1 MRLNNKYVIGTM
13 VQFYELEMLP
23 EHVKSCAR
31 MLKNI
36 ENKENV
42 TFVFYLSTQQHL
54 ETIDRDYFKTRY
66 PEISNQLY
74 TEFLDTLVGETFK
87 SIIMADTDLY
97 PANLRYEL
105 SYDIKSKRSSSED
118 DEFYNI
124 AAFRRDFTWEWSDKA
139 DVILWGETDSLWP
152 SQTLMLIDGLHEQ
165 VKNVTPKYIVNFADR
180 VLWDNSFAPL
190 HPMYEGI
197 RFVDDGV
204 WQFENPASGKSYM
217 SYEQME
223 EINSEVDVV
232 KTVSFNVP
240 RFDGSCV
247 GFTSDLLCSGVTL
260 PKSLIL
266 HSEDVAMGTIA
277 KRIMG
282 DNFVQYNFSNILHVH
297 NRRHPKKRTGILNEN
312 NARGNCTIKDKGMW
326 WQILEQASKHNH
338 YTLFNQSKVQSLK
351 QTMAL
356 IHETGK

>member
-1 MRLNNKYVIGTM
+1 M

-23 EHVKSCAR
+23 EHMKSCAG

-42 TFVFYLSTQQHL
+42 TFVVYLSTQQHL
-54 ETIDRDYFKTRY
+54 ETIDKDYFKTRY
-66 PEISNQLY
+66 PEISNRLY
-74 TEFLDTLVGETFK
+74 TEFLDTYVGEIFK
-87 SIIMADTDLY
+87 SIIMADADLY

-105 SYDIKSKRSSSED
+105 SYDIKGKKSGSED

-165 VKNVTPKYIVNFADR
+165 VKDVTPKYIVNFADR

-217 SYEQME
+217 NYEQME
-223 EINSEVDVV
+223 QINNVASAQVAV
-232 KTVSFNVP
+232 FNEP

-247 GFTSDLLCSGVTL
+247 GFSSDLLCSGVTL

-312 NARGNCTIKDKGMW
+312 NARGNCTIADKGMW

-338 YTLFNQSKVQSLK
+338 YTLFNQSKVHSLK
-351 QTMAL
+351 KTMSL
-356 IHETGK
+356 VNETRK

>member
-1 MRLNNKYVIGTM
+1 
-13 VQFYELEMLP
+13 
-23 EHVKSCAR
+23 
-31 MLKNI
+31 
-36 ENKENV
+36 
-42 TFVFYLSTQQHL
+42 
-54 ETIDRDYFKTRY
+54 
-66 PEISNQLY
+66 
-74 TEFLDTLVGETFK
+74 
-87 SIIMADTDLY
+87 
-97 PANLRYEL
+97 
-105 SYDIKSKRSSSED
+105 
-118 DEFYNI
+118 
-124 AAFRRDFTWEWSDKA
+124 
-139 DVILWGETDSLWP
+139 
-152 SQTLMLIDGLHEQ
+152 
-165 VKNVTPKYIVNFADR
+165 
-180 VLWDNSFAPL
+180 
-190 HPMYEGI
+190 
-197 RFVDDGV
+197 
-204 WQFENPASGKSYM
+204 
-217 SYEQME
+217 ME
-223 EINSEVDVV
+223 EINSEIDVV

-351 QTMAL
+351 KTMAL
-356 IHETGK
+356 IHETRK